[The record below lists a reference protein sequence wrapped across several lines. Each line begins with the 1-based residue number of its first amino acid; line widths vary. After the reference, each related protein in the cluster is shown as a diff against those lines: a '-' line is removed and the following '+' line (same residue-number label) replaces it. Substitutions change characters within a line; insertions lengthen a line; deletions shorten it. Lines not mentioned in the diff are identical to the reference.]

1 MLVGISVAVI
11 AAAFVALVVYLI
23 KTLLAAKES
32 LEKTTQ
38 TLQEIQKTVD
48 ELGYEVKQVVREAND
63 ITRDVRHKM
72 QQIDP
77 VMESVKHLGE
87 ALSEITLAAKQA
99 SAAFI
104 HKFKRGTERVRIKQ
118 PLPLRAAPA
127 DPEERTIEAY
137 ASAYGTRGK
146 KKKDAGWMKWGD
158 LAVSVWQKF
167 RHE

>member
-1 MLVGISVAVI
+1 MLVGVSVAVI

-38 TLQEIQKTVD
+38 TLQEIQKTID

-77 VMESVKHLGE
+77 VMDSVKHLGE

-99 SAAFI
+99 SAAVI
-104 HKFKRGTERVRIKQ
+104 HKIKQ
-118 PLPLRAAPA
+118 KGGSAPARRLSPLRAPA
-127 DPEERTIEAY
+127 DSEERMIESY
-137 ASAYGTRGK
+137 ASAYGSPRK
-146 KKKDAGWMKWGD
+146 RKKDSGWMKWGD
-158 LAVSVWQKF
+158 LAASVWQKF